1 VPVAPPAEHGPDA
14 TPPTGTRPEAS
25 GRQGSPAVPAPATGP
40 VAPPKTDE
48 EFAKDRI
55 QETLKALCDAE
66 EALDPEAVK
75 RVYPK
80 ANMDAYRAQLNRS
93 KYRSVQCK
101 FGDVVYVSLDAPVG
115 KATVQAPIKHVYE
128 HTILTEKPETKELN
142 ATVTLVRLGP
152 RTQWVID
159 NVKYKAK

>member
-1 VPVAPPAEHGPDA
+1 
-14 TPPTGTRPEAS
+14 
-25 GRQGSPAVPAPATGP
+25 

-66 EALDPEAVK
+66 EALDPEAVQ

-80 ANMDAYRAQLNRS
+80 ANMDAYRAQLNPS

-101 FGDVVYVSLDAPVG
+101 FGDVVYVSLDAPGG
-115 KATVQAPIKHVYE
+115 KATVQAPKKVVYQF
-128 HTILTEKPETKELN
+128 TILTEKPQTDELN
-142 ATVTLVRLGP
+142 ATIKLVRLGP
-152 RTQWVID
+152 RTPWLID
-159 NVKYKAK
+159 TANYKRK